1 MRKKKELAT
10 ELYLNIRDRSQ
21 FFAFEINSLKDFVN
35 KKNVPR
41 SGEHFLSTLEYRTN

>member
-35 KKNVPR
+35 KKKC
-41 SGEHFLSTLEYRTN
+41 STQWGTFFIDFRIQN